1 MQTVEIRLGPLLADL
16 KAFDRPL
23 TPAEQAYLAQLRY
36 RVASGGTD
44 VWTLLHE
51 AGLPQQDKRV
61 SGDVM
66 FLMTVL
72 AQARAH

>member
-1 MQTVEIRLGPLLADL
+1 MQTAEIRLGSLLADL
-16 KAFDRPL
+16 KEFERPL
-23 TPAEQAYLAQLRY
+23 TPAEHAYLAQLRY

-44 VWTLLHE
+44 VWALLHE
-51 AGLPQQDKRV
+51 AGLPQHDRRV